1 MISSVVTKRTDATD
15 AGTRVTNDLKLKIY
29 PAVIAILGLGLV
41 ALLLSRLEVQVARQ
55 SPLDRSLENPAQPPD
70 AVGDLPNSLSPSPSA
85 SPQPSAPPPAA
96 TAPPAPAP
104 SSAAPAGAQGDL
116 RVSNKTA
123 YPVRIALLY
132 QQSDPK
138 SGFEQP
144 VHWDFAPE
152 EGGAKGLILSL
163 PSGGLRLSDGDVLV
177 AFSQDG
183 SRRYWGPYVVGKTE
197 LPTWSSA
204 QNEWVLPLLP

>member
-1 MISSVVTKRTDATD
+1 M
-15 AGTRVTNDLKLKIY
+15 TNDLKLKIY

-41 ALLLSRLEVQVARQ
+41 ALLLSRVEVQVARQ
-55 SPLDRSLENPAQPPD
+55 LPLDRSLEDGAKPPD
-70 AVGDLPNSLSPSPSA
+70 PASDPPNDSPIDSPSDSIAPIPSA
-85 SPQPSAPPPAA
+85 SPQPSVSLPPAA
-96 TAPPAPAP
+96 TVLPAPGP
-104 SSAAPAGAQGDL
+104 SSAAPAGAQGGL

-123 YPVRIALLY
+123 YPVRVALLY

-183 SRRYWGPYVVGKTE
+183 SRRYWGPYVVGRTE

-204 QNEWVLPLLP
+204 QDEWVLPLLP